1 MSKLPPK
8 VEVDLQQEV
17 VLPLTVETRLDQ
29 MSHSGYWQIEIDE
42 KDRHETAFIT
52 KHHLFEHKQL
62 AFGLCNAPATFQYN
76 TICVT
81 WVNLG

>member
-1 MSKLPPK
+1 MKDLFLLPSISQCIDQPSGNK
-8 VEVDLQQEV
+8 YVS
-17 VLPLTVETRLDQ
+17 TLD
-29 MSHSGYWQIEIDE
+29 MASGYWKIEIDE